1 MGSHQDQIQVFI
13 TALVRGTDW
22 KLAWNTCFFNV
33 REKWSTQG
41 STPPLETHIRCPLGK
56 MTRILLTVSYF
67 HRNLNHDLGLMLTGK
82 HDVLAVTYPFL
93 FARGLVMRMCILKL
107 YPLDSLIHPFPVTGC
122 TINGT
127 YPSYHRAEV
136 GNKWT
141 SPSHTH
147 TPMPT
152 GDLELP
158 VHLQHAYLRTEGG
171 SQSTRREPTH
181 AQGEHVKLHTGKPR
195 VKIDPGT
202 FLL

>member
-1 MGSHQDQIQVFI
+1 MMYWQILI
-13 TALVRGTDW
+13 
-22 KLAWNTCFFNV
+22 
-33 REKWSTQG
+33 
-41 STPPLETHIRCPLGK
+41 
-56 MTRILLTVSYF
+56 
-67 HRNLNHDLGLMLTGK
+67 
-82 HDVLAVTYPFL
+82 PFL

-181 AQGEHVKLHTGKPR
+181 AQGEHVKLHTEKPR

-202 FLL
+202 FLLWGDSTCHCTSQPPLLWLAQSNLKNNNKQSLKRLTGSPNHRQKKSHVTRQHVCEPWRSIFADLFS